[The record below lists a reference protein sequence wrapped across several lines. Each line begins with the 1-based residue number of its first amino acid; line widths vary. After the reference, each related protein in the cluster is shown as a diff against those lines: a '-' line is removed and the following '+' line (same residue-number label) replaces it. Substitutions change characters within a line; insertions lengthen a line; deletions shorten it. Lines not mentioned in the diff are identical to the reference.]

1 MAERFSGLSCELCKL
16 VTPNHLEGTCM
27 KKHLINLERLVKKL
41 QERLG
46 PDDELVL
53 ELAHEL
59 EKIRSM
65 VLRKQP

>member
-1 MAERFSGLSCELCKL
+1 
-16 VTPNHLEGTCM
+16 M

-65 VLRKQP
+65 VLTKQP